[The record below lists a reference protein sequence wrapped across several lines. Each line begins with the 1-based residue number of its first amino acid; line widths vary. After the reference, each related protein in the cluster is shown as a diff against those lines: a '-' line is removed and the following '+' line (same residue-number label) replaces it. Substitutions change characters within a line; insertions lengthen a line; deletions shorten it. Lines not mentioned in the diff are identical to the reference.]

1 MENCIRWRNC
11 LSIIQKCSL
20 FGLLVDGGILKWNE
34 FTINDAVK
42 FSFKKDSANESLIQ
56 DTVYFNFP
64 SFHFEKH
71 FSPLF
76 PAQVQKL
83 YCQFQ
88 VYAVIVK
95 YCFFNVGLYKN
106 AVSIISNGFLQ
117 IIHKTDSTMKIVD
130 CVFCEFSNLT
140 GMLVLQR
147 KVTVELFRNTTN

>member
-1 MENCIRWRNC
+1 MTCCAGCMENCIRWRNC

-56 DTVYFNFP
+56 DTVYLNFP

-83 YCQFQ
+83 LPIPSLCSYSE
-88 VYAVIVK
+88 I
-95 YCFFNVGLYKN
+95 L
-106 AVSIISNGFLQ
+106 FLQ
-117 IIHKTDSTMKIVD
+117 CWAVQKRSKHILMVSSKLFTKQTLPWKLLT
-130 CVFCEFSNLT
+130 VFSVNSPTLPGCWFCKE
-140 GMLVLQR
+140 
-147 KVTVELFRNTTN
+147 K